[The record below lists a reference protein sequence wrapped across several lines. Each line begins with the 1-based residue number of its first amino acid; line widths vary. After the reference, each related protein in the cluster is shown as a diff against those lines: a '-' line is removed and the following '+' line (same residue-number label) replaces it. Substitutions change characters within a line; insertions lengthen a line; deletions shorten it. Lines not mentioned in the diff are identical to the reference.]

1 MSQQQQHV
9 VVIGGSV
16 AGLGAGLALA
26 KDGHRVTILEGD
38 PSPMPA
44 SHVEAFEQWERRGS
58 PQTRHSHALLARLR
72 NLIRDHAPELLD
84 KLLACGAGELGFAD
98 MVARLAPGAALE
110 PGDEDVVLLACRRVT
125 FEWVL
130 RRHVLDTGLV
140 DFRDGVRVEGL
151 LAAPGA
157 PPHVTGV
164 RIVEPGAGAPR
175 ELAADFVVDASG
187 RRSMLGDWLPAVG
200 CEPVRSESEPCGIF
214 YTSRFYRLLEGVEP
228 PAMEGPIVGEDLG
241 YMKIGLF
248 PGDARIF
255 SITLAASPDD
265 DAMRAVLHRPAFEA
279 AAAALPHVAAWVDP
293 AVSEPISDVH
303 AMANLKNTRRFLVD
317 GGEPR
322 VTGFAAIGDA
332 LIHTNPITGRGC
344 SLAWV
349 GAFELARCLAEHR
362 GDARETVLAYD
373 AAIEREVV
381 PWYDMQVQQDRDAIE
396 VNQAQRR
403 GEDPFAVVRPDGTN
417 DPRAFMRSVIR
428 EGLIPA
434 IRTDVTVM
442 RRFMRLM
449 NLLDPPTDLMRD
461 PAFFGRIVAC
471 YNQRHERAPL
481 HEGPGRTE
489 MVEILRSAA

>member
-1 MSQQQQHV
+1 MPKQKHV
-9 VVIGGSV
+9 VVVGGSV
-16 AGLGAGLALA
+16 AGLGAGLALS
-26 KDGHRVTILEGD
+26 KDGHRVTILEND
-38 PSPMPA
+38 PSPMPE

-72 NLIRDHAPELLD
+72 NLIRDHAPELLE
-84 KLLACGAGELGFAD
+84 KLLACGAGEMTFTDMMKRVAPDAEPDAAD
-98 MVARLAPGAALE
+98 A
-110 PGDEDVVLLACRRVT
+110 DIVLLACRRVT

-140 DFRDGVRVEGL
+140 DFRDGVQVAGL
-151 LAAPGA
+151 LAEPDA
-157 PPHVTGV
+157 PPRVTGV
-164 RIVEPGAGAPR
+164 RIVDPDWRES

-187 RRSMLGDWLPAVG
+187 RRSKLRDWLGAIG
-200 CEPVRSESEPCGIF
+200 CEPIRQDSEPCGIF
-214 YTSRFYRLLEGVEP
+214 YTSRFYRLREGVEP
-228 PAMEGPIVGEDLG
+228 PAMDGPVVGEDLG

-265 DAMRAVLHRPAFEA
+265 DALRAVLHRPAFEA

-303 AMANLKNTRRFLVD
+303 AMADLKNTRRFLVD
-317 GGEPR
+317 EGEPR

-349 GAFELARCLAEHR
+349 GAFELARCVAEHPDDPR
-362 GDARETVLAYD
+362 ALVLAYD

-381 PWYDMQVQQDRDAIE
+381 PWYQMQVQQDRDGIE
-396 VNQAQRR
+396 VSRAQQR
-403 GEDPFAVVRPDGTN
+403 GEDPFQLVRADGTN
-417 DPRAFMRSVIR
+417 DPKAFMRSVIR

-434 IRTDVTVM
+434 IRSDAAVL

-449 NLLDPPTDLMRD
+449 NLLDPPTDLMKD
-461 PAFFGRIVAC
+461 PTFFGRIVAC
-471 YNQRHERAPL
+471 YNQRHDREPMS
-481 HEGPGRTE
+481 EGPRRKD
-489 MVEILRSAA
+489 MVEILASAA

>member
-1 MSQQQQHV
+1 MSEQQQHV

-16 AGLGAGLALA
+16 AGLGAGLAFA
-26 KDGHRVTILEGD
+26 RDGHRVTILEAD

-72 NLIRDHAPELLD
+72 NLIRDHAPDLLAKLLD
-84 KLLACGAGELGFAD
+84 CGAGELGFAD
-98 MVARLAPGAALE
+98 MVARLAPGAPLE
-110 PGDEDVVLLACRRVT
+110 PGDEDIVLLACRRVT

-140 DFRDGVRVEGL
+140 DFRDGVGVAGL
-151 LAAPGA
+151 LAEPGA
-157 PPHVTGV
+157 PPRVTGV
-164 RIVEPGAGAPR
+164 RIAGGDD
-175 ELAADFVVDASG
+175 LAADLVVDASG
-187 RRSMLGDWLPAVG
+187 RRSKLRDWLAEAG
-200 CEPVRSESEPCGIF
+200 CDPIRQDSEPCGIF
-214 YTSRFYRLLEGVEP
+214 YTSRFYRLHEGVEP

-265 DAMRAVLHRPAFEA
+265 DAMRAVLRRPGFEA
-279 AAAALPHVAAWVDP
+279 AASALPPVAAWVDP

-303 AMANLKNTRRFLVD
+303 AMANLKNTRRFLVE

-349 GAFELARCLAEHR
+349 GAFELARCLAEHADDPR
-362 GDARETVLAYD
+362 ALVVAYD

-396 VNQAQRR
+396 VDRAQRR
-403 GEDPFAVVRPDGTN
+403 GEDPFSVVRPDGTN

-461 PAFFGRIVAC
+461 PSFFGRVVAC
-471 YNQRHERAPL
+471 YNQRHEREAL
-481 HEGPGRTE
+481 QEGPRRKE